1 MAAATTDGGVGEA
14 QRCQG
19 TEGQRDI
26 WPGHAASS
34 FHRHKVVQ
42 LRAEREPRAPRKTR
56 RAHKQSHVASG
67 RRGRAGL
74 RAGGSSGNKETGQRP
89 GINTAPRQPRIIPGV
104 RTRHA
109 TLPSSCAPVSARTP
123 APTQDPPPSTPVPPL
138 LTRSPPCV
146 PQHLPSAPHPLG
158 KPGRFL
164 AVSPSRPS
172 VASALGTMP
181 FLGQDWR
188 SPGQSWVKTADGWKR
203 FLDEKS
209 GSFVSDLGR

>member
-34 FHRHKVVQ
+34 FHRRKVVQ

-109 TLPSSCAPVSARTP
+109 TLPSACAPVSARTP

-146 PQHLPSAPHPLG
+146 PP
-158 KPGRFL
+158 
-164 AVSPSRPS
+164 
-172 VASALGTMP
+172 ASSQRAA
-181 FLGQDWR
+181 
-188 SPGQSWVKTADGWKR
+188 SPGQARPVPGCQSVPSVGRVRARYHAVPWAGLAVPGPELGED
-203 FLDEKS
+203 S
-209 GSFVSDLGR
+209 GRLEALLG